1 MIKWIK
7 LLSLGSI
14 GAIVLVLFF
23 APVPQVPSQSISI
36 CPQAQILKTNNAT
49 FLELSVLDNGN
60 VGVFITNISVNNT
73 TVFNR
78 PLPIVQNQNLTVYF
92 PMNNINGDNATVT
105 FYLMVENTSKL
116 ENITA
121 PIVNTSYLS
130 LANITDVVLYALANV
145 SNSTLTYYII
155 NFSPYPVYVQKI
167 QFANM
172 TLLNKTIEVP
182 PLIETTLKYSIS
194 TKMLYANDVV
204 ITTLKN
210 YAGYVQQFNTTIYG
224 EENFAE

>member
-36 CPQAQILKTNNAT
+36 CPQAQILTTNNAT
-49 FLELSVLDNGN
+49 FLEFSVLNNGN
-60 VGVFITNISVNNT
+60 VGVFITNISVNNIS
-73 TVFNR
+73 VFNR
-78 PLPIVQNQNLTVYF
+78 PLPIIEGQNLTIYF
-92 PMNNINGDNATVT
+92 PMNNINGNNAIVM
-105 FYLMVENTSKL
+105 FYLVVENTSKL

-121 PIVNTSYLS
+121 PIVKTSYLS
-130 LANITDVVLYALANV
+130 LTNITDVIIDAFSNV
-145 SNSTLTYYII
+145 SNSILVYYII
-155 NFSPYPVYVQKI
+155 NLSPYPIYVQKI

-182 PLIETTLKYSIS
+182 PLIETTLKYSVPSKI
-194 TKMLYANDVV
+194 LYTSDT
-204 ITTLKN
+204 ITTILEN
-210 YAGYVQQFNTTIYG
+210 YAGYVQQLNTTVYA
-224 EENFAE
+224 EQNFTF